1 MNTRAV
7 RAVARKDLRIA
18 LRNKGV
24 VLPIII
30 VPLIMM
36 ILMPALM
43 IFLPIYLEPMETGE
57 ELRREMGAF
66 FANMPAELYN
76 LFAGLNDQQTWV
88 VVASMF
94 MFAPFFL
101 IIPVM
106 VSSVIGAD
114 SFAGEKERKTLEA
127 LLYTPITS
135 AELFIGKVLAAFLPA
150 MVVSWACFVLYTV
163 VVNAAGLMVL
173 GRMFFPNL
181 AWIVLILWVVPAAAA
196 LGIGVIVLVSAKAKS
211 FQDAYQMSG
220 LVVIPII
227 LLLFGQMGGILYF
240 STPTVAL
247 IGLAIWAVDAAL
259 LTLAVRTFG
268 RGEIIARL

>member
-7 RAVARKDLRIA
+7 RAVVRKDLRIA

-36 ILMPALM
+36 IVMPAVM
-43 IFLPIYLEPMETGE
+43 IFLPFYLEPMDAGE
-57 ELRREMGAF
+57 ELRQEMGAF
-66 FANMPAELYN
+66 FANMPAELSV
-76 LFAGLNDQQTWV
+76 LFAGLNDQQAWLMLS
-88 VVASMF
+88 SMF

-101 IIPVM
+101 IIPLM

-127 LLYTPITS
+127 LLYTPITT

-150 MVVSWACFVLYTV
+150 ITVSWVCFVLYSV
-163 VVNAAGLMVL
+163 VVNIGGVMVL
-173 GRMFFPNL
+173 GRIFFPNL
-181 AWIVLILWVVPAAAA
+181 AWLVLILWVVPAAAA
-196 LGIGVIVLVSAKAKS
+196 LGIGFIVLVSAKAKS
-211 FQDAYQMSG
+211 FQDAYQISG

-227 LLLFGQMGGILYF
+227 LLLFGQMGGVLYF

-247 IGLAIWAVDAAL
+247 IGLVIWVLDVVL
-259 LTLAVRTFG
+259 LTIAVRTFG